1 MAAANHPGRNRLVQA
16 PTPAWL
22 SVATMLA
29 DLAFEAD
36 TRGRFTAFGPGKV
49 FGQAPAQW
57 LGTELAALIAA
68 PDPSLR
74 ALELQAIIAAICDES
89 LAWQG
94 NLRLAIPGETASRL
108 FRLSLAPKV
117 TRGNVTGIYGLLVDL
132 EAVDFPQPAGVSI
145 ADPWL
150 DAETGLY
157 NVATFTQELGR
168 RFDRLD
174 VEEHPGCLLYLGFFQ
189 TAPQLYGAVAVRLA
203 SQLKEIV
210 RPTDL
215 LGRINETTLALWCDG
230 MDHLA
235 GGERAAR
242 FCTQLSTLLP
252 TRARLGV
259 GVAPR
264 WARDGEDADTVID
277 HAATALRTAAQAKPA
292 LDGPSATWHVWQP
305 AP

>member
-1 MAAANHPGRNRLVQA
+1 
-16 PTPAWL
+16 
-22 SVATMLA
+22 MLA

-49 FGQAPAQW
+49 FGQAPAEW
-57 LGTELAALIAA
+57 LGTELTALIAA
-68 PDPSLR
+68 PDASLR
-74 ALELQAIIAAICDES
+74 ALELRVIIAAICDQS
-89 LAWQG
+89 VAWQG
-94 NLRLAIPGETASRL
+94 NLCLAIPGETASRL
-108 FRLSLAPKV
+108 FRLSLAPKF
-117 TRGNVTGIYGLLVDL
+117 TRGNVTGIYGLLFDQ
-132 EAVDFPQPAGVSI
+132 EAVDFPQPAGLST
-145 ADPWL
+145 AGPRL

-157 NVATFTQELGR
+157 NVATFTLELGR

-174 VEEHPGCLLYLGFFQ
+174 VEEQPGCLLYLSFFQ
-189 TAPQLYGAVAVRLA
+189 TAPQLHGAVAMRLA
-203 SQLKEIV
+203 GQLKEIV

-242 FCTQLSTLLP
+242 FCTQLSDLLP
-252 TRARLGV
+252 AQARLGV

-264 WARDGEDADTVID
+264 WACHGEDADTVID
-277 HAATALRTAAQAKPA
+277 HAAIALRTAAQAKPA
-292 LDGPSATWHVWQP
+292 LDGPSAAWHVWQA